1 MPDRLMST
9 DNLTLTEHIS
19 LFIIRLRWLWI
30 VLSVFLVIGF
40 GIGLGKIGFE
50 SDARIFFAKDNP
62 DRIALDAFEKSFAK
76 DDTISLVLV
85 PKSKEVFTPS
95 TLKAIGE
102 LTRQAWL
109 LPHVRRV
116 DSVTNFQY
124 SYAQGDSL
132 TVKNLIEN
140 TENITSTEAAIAK
153 NIALNEVGLLHS
165 IIPPASDVTAIHIIF
180 RLPGK
185 DVKIETPEIVTAT
198 QNLVKKFCSI
208 HQEIEIKLTGSLMM
222 NNQFAV
228 SGQEDGK
235 NLTPLMVIAFLVCL
249 AIALRSIIS
258 AGLALLVV
266 GSAIVVALGGVG
278 WVGGS
283 LNSMSV
289 MAPLI
294 IMTIAVANVGHFLS
308 AVRRNMELSPVQKDW
323 VRKALSENIV
333 AITVAMLT
341 TLAGFLAL
349 NFSISPPFQ
358 QLGNIVAS
366 GEAAGLFFTLCL
378 LPSLVTIVPLS
389 RHTEKS
395 FVNCWMILLSEFV
408 IRRYKV
414 ILIISSVI
422 VAILSFGISHIKLQD
437 DFVRYFDERYQLRR
451 DMDFYEAKLGG
462 HNAFEYALPA
472 KTESGISDPNYL
484 ANVSAFV
491 TWLRKQPEVT
501 FVRSITDT
509 LSRLN
514 MNMHGDDKNYYRLPE
529 TKEKAAQYLFLYEL
543 SLPYGI
549 DLTDQIN
556 VDRSAT
562 RVTVTMANVST
573 AEMQALNLRA
583 DKWLIDNAPS
593 LQATPTG
600 LSYVFSEISRRD
612 VRAMLK
618 GTIISLI
625 GISALLLLVLRDVR
639 LGIISLMPNLLPII
653 VAFGIWGYLI
663 GTVTLAIAVVVAMT
677 LGIIVDDTSHFL
689 VHFKTSRSSGS
700 TTEDAIRETFAS
712 VGMSMVINSIGLII
726 GFSIL
731 AQSGFAVNGDMAK
744 LTALIITIAIFC
756 DIFILPS
763 ILITIFSRK
772 KI

>member
-1 MPDRLMST
+1 MHT
-9 DNLTLTEHIS
+9 DSHTMTEQIAA
-19 LFIIRLRWLWI
+19 FIIRLRWLWI
-30 VLSVFLVIGF
+30 LLSIILVIGF
-40 GIGLGKIGFE
+40 GMGLGKIGFE

-85 PKSKEVFTPS
+85 PASKEVFTS
-95 TLKAIGE
+95 VTLRAIGE
-102 LTRQAWL
+102 LTRDAWL

-124 SYAQGDSL
+124 SYAQDDAL
-132 TVKNLIEN
+132 IVKDLIEN
-140 TENITSTEAAIAK
+140 PEKTTASEAAIAK

-165 IIPPASDVTAIHIIF
+165 IIPPASDVTAINVIF
-180 RLPGK
+180 RLPSK
-185 DVKIETPEIVTAT
+185 QIQMETPEIVAAT
-198 QNLVKKFCSI
+198 QALVQKFCSTYP
-208 HQEIEIKLTGSLMM
+208 EIEVKLTGSLMM
-222 NNQFAV
+222 NNQFAL

-235 NLTPLMVIAFLVCL
+235 NLTPAMIFAFLLCL
-249 AIALRSIIS
+249 AIALQSFVS
-258 AGLALLVV
+258 PVLALLVV

-308 AVRRNMELSPVQKDW
+308 AVRRNMEFSAVQKDW
-323 VRKALSENIV
+323 ARIALSENIV

-358 QLGNIVAS
+358 QLGNIVAT

-378 LPSLVTIVPLS
+378 LPALVTIIPLS
-389 RHTEKS
+389 RHREKA
-395 FVNCWMILLSEFV
+395 FVNRGMILLSEFV
-408 IRRYKV
+408 IRQYKL
-414 ILIISSVI
+414 ILFISAVL
-422 VAILSFGISHIKLQD
+422 VAGLSIGIFNIKLQD

-451 DMDFYEAKLGG
+451 DMDFYEARLGG

-472 KTESGISDPNYL
+472 KSESGISDPNYL

-491 TWLRKQPEVT
+491 TWLRQQPEVT

-509 LSRLN
+509 LARLN
-514 MNMHGDDKNYYRLPE
+514 MNMHGDDKIYYRLPE

-556 VDRSAT
+556 IDRSAT

-573 AEMQALNLRA
+573 AGMQALNLRA
-583 DKWLIDNAPS
+583 SQWLTENAPA
-593 LQATPTG
+593 LLVTPTG

-618 GTIISLI
+618 GTIISLT
-625 GISALLLLVLRDVR
+625 GISALLLLILRDVR
-639 LGIISLMPNLLPII
+639 LGIISLIPNLLPII
-653 VAFGIWGYLI
+653 VAFGVWGYLI

-689 VHFKTSRSSGS
+689 IHFKTSRSKGKS
-700 TTEDAIRETFAS
+700 TENAIRETFAS

-744 LTALIITIAIFC
+744 LTALIIAFAILG

-763 ILITIFSRK
+763 ILLILFSRK
-772 KI
+772 RYEHRI

>member
-1 MPDRLMST
+1 MA
-9 DNLTLTEHIS
+9 EHIAS
-19 LFIIRLRWLWI
+19 FIVRLRWLWI
-30 VLSVFLVIGF
+30 ALSILLVVGF
-40 GIGLGKIGFE
+40 GMGLGKIGFE

-62 DRIALDAFEKSFAK
+62 DRIALDTFERSFAK

-85 PKSKEVFTPS
+85 PSSKEVFTS
-95 TLKAIGE
+95 GTLKAIGE

-132 TVKNLIEN
+132 TVKDLIEN
-140 TENITSTEAAIAK
+140 PENTTSAEAAIAK
-153 NIALNEVGLLHS
+153 NIALNEVGMLHS
-165 IIPPASDVTAIHIIF
+165 IIPPASDVTAVHVIF

-185 DVKIETPEIVTAT
+185 DVQTETPEIVTAT
-198 QNLVKKFCSI
+198 QSLVQKFRST
-208 HQEIEIKLTGSLMM
+208 HPEIEVKLTGSLMM

-235 NLTPLMVIAFLVCL
+235 NLTPAMIVAFLVCL
-249 AIALRSIIS
+249 AIALRSIVS

-266 GSAIVVALGGVG
+266 GSAIVVALGGLG
-278 WVGGS
+278 WVGGR

-294 IMTIAVANVGHFLS
+294 IMTITVANVGHFLS
-308 AVRRNMELSPVQKDW
+308 AVRRNMVLSADRKDW
-323 VRKALSENIV
+323 ARKALSENIV
-333 AITVAMLT
+333 AIIVAMLT
-341 TLAGFLAL
+341 TMAGFLAL

-358 QLGNIVAS
+358 QLGNVVAA

-378 LPSLVTIVPLS
+378 LPALVIIVPIS
-389 RHTEKS
+389 RHTEKA
-395 FVNCWMILLSEFV
+395 FVNRGMILLSEFV
-408 IRRYKV
+408 IRKHKA
-414 ILIISSVI
+414 ILIISALM

-437 DFVRYFDERYQLRR
+437 DFVRYFDERYELRR
-451 DMDFYEAKLGG
+451 DMDFYEARLGG

-472 KTESGISDPNYL
+472 KAESGISDPNYL

-491 TWLRKQPEVT
+491 IWLRKQPEVT

-509 LSRLN
+509 LARLN
-514 MNMHGDDKNYYRLPE
+514 MNMHSDDKNFYHIPE

-556 VDRSAT
+556 IDRSAT

-573 AEMQALNLRA
+573 AEMQALNMRA
-583 DKWLIDNAPS
+583 GKWLNDNAPS
-593 LQATPTG
+593 LQVTPTG

-612 VRAMLK
+612 IRAMLK

-625 GISALLLLVLRDVR
+625 GISALLLLILRDVR
-639 LGIISLMPNLLPII
+639 LGIISLIPNLLPII

-689 VHFKTSRSSGS
+689 INFKTSRSNGN
-700 TTEDAIRETFAS
+700 TTENAIREAFDS
-712 VGMSMVINSIGLII
+712 VGMSMVVNSIGLII

-744 LTALIITIAIFC
+744 LTALIIALAILG
-756 DIFILPS
+756 DIFLLPS
-763 ILITIFSRK
+763 ILITLFSRK
-772 KI
+772 KT